1 MVNLE
6 NTKSKSKLDPMIKKM
21 NNLYYPYLSAKDKN
35 ISIKLSKFVLKIY
48 LQFPM
53 IQFGKKISLILS
65 ISLFTLS
72 QISAQ
77 GLLTLESAIEI
88 GLKNQYS
95 IQISKKREIQ
105 AQNDNSLGNAGFL
118 PTITGVA
125 TKNFTVSGIDQ
136 VFFGGLRAPLVQS
149 GVNSNSGNAGLSM
162 AWTLYDGKGMF
173 ILRDRFTEL
182 QKLGA
187 KQTESTIENLIA
199 QISTSYYEIIR
210 QNLRVNNFRKGLE
223 ISNDRLKLAKDRY
236 EVGQGSKV
244 DYYSAQ
250 VDFNE
255 DKAALLAQE
264 QSLMNT
270 KISFNTLIV
279 RNHASDV
286 SVNTNIDLFPKINLA
301 ELKAQA
307 LQQNPILMSA
317 ILTKKVAEYDIQ
329 NLKSQQMPQIDL
341 LAGYNLSSVKNGAGF
356 GVEKGS
362 SDVLNYG
369 IRATINIFDGS
380 NQKRRIQNAKINAEI
395 ADLQIEDLKNNLIAS
410 IERTFVSYENAL
422 NLINL
427 ETENY
432 AIAKQN
438 IEIAFDRFKVG
449 IATSYELREVQR
461 NAVAA
466 ETRLIE
472 AKFSAKTAEIEL
484 IRLSGKII

>member
-1 MVNLE
+1 M
-6 NTKSKSKLDPMIKKM
+6 KL
-21 NNLYYPYLSAKDKN
+21 SGKN
-35 ISIKLSKFVLKIY
+35 IGLF
-48 LQFPM
+48 
-53 IQFGKKISLILS
+53 ISL
-65 ISLFTLS
+65 SLFS
-72 QISAQ
+72 IAQISAQ
-77 GLLTLESAIEI
+77 TNLTLESAIEL
-88 GLKNQYS
+88 GLKNHYS
-95 IQISKKREIQ
+95 IQVSKKKEIQ
-105 AQNDNSLGNAGFL
+105 AQNDNTLGNAGFL

-125 TKNFTVSGIDQ
+125 TKNYTVSGIDQ
-136 VFFGGLRAPLVQS
+136 EFFGGLRPPLVQS
-149 GVNSNSGNAGLSM
+149 GVNSNSGNAGVNM

-173 ILRDRFTEL
+173 ILRDRFAEL

-187 KQTESTIENLIA
+187 KQTETTIENLIA
-199 QISTSYYEIIR
+199 LISTSYYEIIR

-270 KISFNTLIV
+270 KIGFNTLLV
-279 RNHASDV
+279 RDHSTDV
-286 SVNTNIDLFPKINLA
+286 SINTGIELFPKINLE

-307 LQQNPILMSA
+307 LQQNPTLMSA
-317 ILTKKVAEYDIQ
+317 ILAKKVAEFDIK
-329 NLKSQQMPQIDL
+329 NLKSQQYPQIDL
-341 LAGYNLSSVKNGAGF
+341 LAGYNLNSVKNGAGF

-362 SDVLNYG
+362 SDILNYG
-369 IRATINIFDGS
+369 LRATINIFDGS

-395 ADLQIEDLKNNLIAS
+395 AELQIEDLKNNLLSS
-410 IERTFVSYENAL
+410 IEKAFISYENAL

-438 IEIAFDRFKVG
+438 IDIAFDRFKVG

>member
-1 MVNLE
+1 M
-6 NTKSKSKLDPMIKKM
+6 
-21 NNLYYPYLSAKDKN
+21 
-35 ISIKLSKFVLKIY
+35 KLS
-48 LQFPM
+48 
-53 IQFGKKISLILS
+53 GKTIGLFISL
-65 ISLFTLS
+65 SLFS
-72 QISAQ
+72 IAQISAQ
-77 GLLTLESAIEI
+77 TNLTLESAIEL
-88 GLKNQYS
+88 GLKNHYS
-95 IQISKKREIQ
+95 IQVSKKKEIQ
-105 AQNDNSLGNAGFL
+105 AQNDNTLGNAGFL

-125 TKNFTVSGIDQ
+125 TKNYTVSGIDQ
-136 VFFGGLRAPLVQS
+136 EFFGGLRPPLVQS
-149 GVNSNSGNAGLSM
+149 GVNSNSGNAGVNM

-173 ILRDRFTEL
+173 ILRDRFAEL

-187 KQTESTIENLIA
+187 KQTETTIENLIA
-199 QISTSYYEIIR
+199 LISTSYYEIIR

-270 KISFNTLIV
+270 KIGFNTLLV
-279 RNHASDV
+279 RDHSTDV
-286 SVNTNIDLFPKINLA
+286 SINTGIELFPKINLE

-307 LQQNPILMSA
+307 LQQNPTLMSA
-317 ILTKKVAEYDIQ
+317 ILAKKVAEFDIK
-329 NLKSQQMPQIDL
+329 NLKSQQYPQIDL
-341 LAGYNLSSVKNGAGF
+341 LAGYNLNSVKNGAGF

-362 SDVLNYG
+362 SDILNYG
-369 IRATINIFDGS
+369 LRATINIFDGS

-395 ADLQIEDLKNNLIAS
+395 AELQIEDLKNNLLSS
-410 IERTFVSYENAL
+410 IEKAFVSYENAL

-438 IEIAFDRFKVG
+438 IDIAFDRFKVG

-472 AKFSAKTAEIEL
+472 AKFSAKAAEIEL